1 MQKKKEGGVLPL
13 LAELGL
19 YDPASSGVY
28 IIYGPAAVG
37 KTTLMARAAEEAAR
51 DEVPA
56 FYLMV
61 EPNLKLYHQA
71 DKIRQMLPA
80 RVRCGGREVETA
92 AYYDAPLP
100 LFHRLIEIT
109 STCERAFVVVD
120 SITALAQHEQA
131 RYLAAVGRLDVLP
144 IVRSMS
150 AFANAMTQLL
160 ANNIA
165 ERHVSIYYIAQ
176 ERPAIG
182 QTYYGEPSAPSF
194 ATRAQHNV
202 AAVARLYTAAAEGGK
217 TKRMIKVVWHRISK
231 YAGITREVQIEPL
244 L

>member
-1 MQKKKEGGVLPL
+1 MTKGKTLAL
-13 LAELGL
+13 LTEAGL
-19 YDPASSGVY
+19 YDLVTPGIY

-37 KTTLMARAAEEAAR
+37 KTTLMARAAEEAAK
-51 DEVPA
+51 DEVPT

-61 EPNLKLYHQA
+61 EPNLTLYHQA
-71 DKIRQMLPA
+71 DKIKRMLPA
-80 RVRCGGREVETA
+80 RARCGGREVEAA

-100 LFHRLIEIT
+100 LLHKLIEIT

-131 RYLAAVGRLDVLP
+131 RYLAATGRLDTLP
-144 IVRSMS
+144 IVKSMGV
-150 AFANAMTQLL
+150 FANAATQLL

-165 ERHVSIYYIAQ
+165 DRYISVYYIAQ

-182 QTYYGEPSAPSF
+182 QTYYGEPAAPSF
-194 ATRAQHNV
+194 ALRAQHNV
-202 AAVARLYTAAAEGGK
+202 AAVARLFTTSDK
-217 TKRMIKVVWHRISK
+217 KRLLKVVWHRMSK
-231 YAGITREVQIEPL
+231 YAGAVRELQIEPL